1 PAGGAVYQAPAAELA
16 SISGMA
22 GMIEGAKREPRNERQ
37 PLCRCHAQGVT
48 ETAQR
53 ETLLTAERASFAMDD
68 RFAYF
73 NTAAIS
79 PLLHVVR
86 KAANRALDQ
95 RSKPWTMTSASW
107 FDGV

>member
-1 PAGGAVYQAPAAELA
+1 
-16 SISGMA
+16 
-22 GMIEGAKREPRNERQ
+22 MIEVAKREPRIERQ

-86 KAANRALDQ
+86 EAANRALDQ
-95 RSKPWTMTSASW
+95 RSRPWTIAMATPSSPRVAECGLTVVHAVNPQVLS
-107 FDGV
+107 G